1 MYPDG
6 SLLDNV
12 APELGRTGWSFVVL
26 DDAGCVI
33 AAAYGVPPP
42 WVTGIEGAEAWAL
55 IQATRFTVPARSKYW
70 PDCLPLM
77 SAVAKGREA
86 ADDPRN
92 VLARTHTMLA
102 TAFEEVEPSNHVGW
116 MPAHLKSWELGTAT
130 KSDGSLVNQQ
140 DWEANDLAD
149 KLAKA
154 AVEFHRVDA
163 ADVKLWN
170 KQMQIAEARAKWIG
184 RATHEANSHSEFPF
198 RDSEASRWH
207 ADAVKRAR
215 ENAKKGIDGR
225 KRRTPRTKKTISLE
239 QGGHN
244 LQPVAFGKG
253 VVLHSVQS

>member
-1 MYPDG
+1 M
-6 SLLDNV
+6 

-26 DDAGCVI
+26 NDAGCVI

-42 WVTGIEGAEAWAL
+42 WVAGIEGAEAWAL

-170 KQMQIAEARAKWIG
+170 RQMQIAEANG
-184 RATHEANSHSEFPF
+184 S
-198 RDSEASRWH
+198 
-207 ADAVKRAR
+207 DAQLM
-215 ENAKKGIDGR
+215 
-225 KRRTPRTKKTISLE
+225 RRTAIVSFRSVTPRPHDGMRMRQNDLVKMRRRASMGGNAEPRE
-239 QGGHN
+239 QRRPSALSRVDITCN
-244 LQPVAFGKG
+244 R
-253 VVLHSVQS
+253 